1 MTCLEIIRM
10 FSGGAETD
18 SGSPL
23 FVLQM
28 IHLQIAQ
35 QLIIANG
42 STLPKGVSILLIDF
56 AIGRQH
62 LRCRIYFKIIF
73 KLRDDFSTS
82 YSLSINIPCDKM
94 ITKKSNSKYFFPT
107 CMYILHIHVLMSCTT
122 TCMYII
128 NMYVMYLLLLN
139 YCIKP
144 QLHSTTLVI

>member
-1 MTCLEIIRM
+1 M

-62 LRCRIYFKIIF
+62 LRLNFVNCGHGFKFKKRIFPRIIF
-73 KLRDDFSTS
+73 NFNLTW
-82 YSLSINIPCDKM
+82 
-94 ITKKSNSKYFFPT
+94 
-107 CMYILHIHVLMSCTT
+107 ILILIKHPRPKTMGQRSSPQPPGHA
-122 TCMYII
+122 
-128 NMYVMYLLLLN
+128 LL
-139 YCIKP
+139 
-144 QLHSTTLVI
+144 